1 MQSWDLNTGPTDR
14 RLNCEGNGKCRHRVS
29 EGELQCREAFPEEA
43 ELGQLG
49 KMGNTW
55 RCREERKGI
64 DPQRTDGE
72 LARHSPEGLMGVF
85 CRELSFDVMQ
95 MRGNT
100 QTSELFKDPF
110 GH

>member
-64 DPQRTDGE
+64 
-72 LARHSPEGLMGVF
+72 RHSAGHGDGNMGWGF
-85 CRELSFDVMQ
+85 E
-95 MRGNT
+95 
-100 QTSELFKDPF
+100 
-110 GH
+110 